1 MTTDRSARLR
11 TLLEQAFEPV
21 YLEIVDDSRSH
32 AGHAHAGGG
41 HFFVTVCSHRFE
53 GRSMLERHRLVYSAV
68 SEMMPGDI
76 HALSIT
82 ALTPAE
88 RQAA

>member
-1 MTTDRSARLR
+1 MTTDRVARLR
-11 TLLEQAFEPV
+11 VLLEQAFEPV
-21 YLEIVDDSRSH
+21 QLNIVDDSRSH
-32 AGHAHAGGG
+32 AGHAHEGGG
-41 HFFVTVCSHRFE
+41 HFFVSLCSRHFE

-88 RQAA
+88 QAA